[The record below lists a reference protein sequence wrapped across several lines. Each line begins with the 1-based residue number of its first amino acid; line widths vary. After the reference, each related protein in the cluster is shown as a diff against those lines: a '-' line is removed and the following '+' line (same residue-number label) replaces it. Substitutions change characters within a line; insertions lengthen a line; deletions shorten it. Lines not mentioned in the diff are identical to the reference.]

1 MSLPHWI
8 KWNKVKDK
16 YVINNNMKCFEQ
28 VVKNTKAA
36 TVKNMSRGGDPSVTK
51 AKRPFRGNTPSGSVV
66 ARGCG
71 IVLGRKRKKTKGSV
85 S

>member
-1 MSLPHWI
+1 
-8 KWNKVKDK
+8 
-16 YVINNNMKCFEQ
+16 
-28 VVKNTKAA
+28 
-36 TVKNMSRGGDPSVTK
+36 MSRGGDPSATQ
-51 AKRPFRGNTPSGSVV
+51 AKRPFRGKTPSGTVV

>member
-1 MSLPHWI
+1 MS
-8 KWNKVKDK
+8 K
-16 YVINNNMKCFEQ
+16 
-28 VVKNTKAA
+28 
-36 TVKNMSRGGDPSVTK
+36 GGDPSVTK
-51 AKRPFRGNTPSGSVV
+51 AKRPFRGNTPPGSVV